1 MAATVTPAGRPHPAG
16 MPAAE
21 IRERFLRFFER
32 HGHTIVP
39 SSSLIPKDD
48 PTLLFTN
55 AGMVQFKD
63 VFTGKEKV
71 PYRRATT
78 AQKCMRA
85 GGKHNDLE
93 NVGKTAR
100 HHTFFE
106 MLGNF
111 SFGDYFKREAIHFAW
126 TFLTEELGLPRDRLW
141 ATIYRDDDEAFR
153 LWQEVTGIPA
163 QRIVRLGEKDN
174 FWAMGDTGPCGPC
187 SEIVY
192 DRGEEFR
199 CGAETCAIGACD
211 CDRWLEIWNLVFMQF
226 NRDESGRLEPLPRPS
241 IDTGMGLER
250 IASVMQGVGSN
261 FDTDLFR
268 PLLRAVEDLTG
279 RPYEGGEAGFPF
291 RVIADHA
298 RACTFLIADGVLP
311 SNEGRGHVLR
321 RILRRA
327 VRFGRILGLAEP
339 FLYRLVDTVGEVMG
353 DAYPEVRQRAD
364 YVRRVIRGEEERF
377 FRTLDQG
384 MAILAEVI
392 ERARQRGDGL
402 IHGEE
407 AFVLYDTYG
416 FPLDLTED
424 AAEEAGLRVDRE
436 GFERAMAVQR
446 QRARAAREVEEGWDP
461 GSPLAL
467 ALADEPAT
475 EFTGYERLEDEGTVR
490 LLVRRDEPAERAGA
504 GEEVGVILDR
514 TPFYAERGGQVGD
527 TGWLETPRA
536 RLEVLDTQLLPGG
549 RILHKARVVEGT
561 VQAGD
566 RARARVDAARRA
578 AIMRNHTATHLLHAA
593 LKRVLGDHVN
603 QAGSLVA
610 PDRLRFDFTHF
621 EAPTAGQLRAIEDEI
636 NQQILRGIPVRWYWT
651 SLEEALEAGAMALF
665 GEKYGS
671 EVRVVQIGDYSL
683 ELCGG
688 THVASTSDI
697 GLFKFTA
704 EGSVAAGVRRVEAV
718 TGWGSLEYLRRQE
731 AVLDRLAGTLRVPVD
746 DLPARLE
753 ALVESHRELERQLRQ
768 LHRRLA
774 RQAADGLLEAAP
786 QLAGVRVIAGELP
799 VDDAE
804 VLRETADYLRQRA
817 GEAAVL
823 LGARAGERALLVA
836 AVTPGAQ
843 QRGLHAGRLV
853 GEVARQVG
861 GGGGGRPDLAQAG
874 GRDPGRLP
882 EALEYGRRLWM
893 EQLAGGATGASP
905 S

>member
-1 MAATVTPAGRPHPAG
+1 MQG
-16 MPAAE
+16 MSAAE
-21 IRERFLRFFER
+21 IRQRFLRFFER
-32 HGHTIVP
+32 HGHTVVP

-71 PYRRATT
+71 PYKRATT

-111 SFGDYFKREAIHFAW
+111 SFGDYFKREAIGFAW
-126 TFLTEELGLPRDRLW
+126 TFLTEELGLPRERLW
-141 ATIYRDDDEAFR
+141 ATIYRDDEEAFA
-153 LWQEVTGIPA
+153 LWQEVAGLPPE
-163 QRIVRLGEKDN
+163 RIIRLGEKDN

-187 SEIVY
+187 SELVY
-192 DRGEEFR
+192 DRGEEYG
-199 CGAETCAIGACD
+199 CGEGCAIGACD
-211 CDRWLEIWNLVFMQF
+211 CDRWLEVWNLVFMQF
-226 NRDESGRLEPLPRPS
+226 NRDESGRLSPLPRPS

-250 IASVMQGVGSN
+250 IASVLQGVSSN

-268 PLLRAVEDLTG
+268 PLIRAVEEMTG
-279 RPYEGGEAGFPF
+279 RTYDPGEGGFPF

-298 RACTFLIADGVLP
+298 RACTFLVADGVLP
-311 SNEGRGHVLR
+311 ANEGRGHVLR

-327 VRFGRILGLAEP
+327 VRFGRVLGLQEP

-353 DAYPEVRQRAD
+353 AAYPEVRQRAE
-364 YVRRVIRGEEERF
+364 YVARVIRAEEERF

-384 MAILAEVI
+384 MEILADVI
-392 ERARQRGDGL
+392 RRTRERGDGV
-402 IHGEE
+402 ISGED

-424 AAEEAGLRVDRE
+424 AAAEAGLRVDRE

-446 QRARAAREVEEGWDP
+446 QRARAARDVEEGWDP
-461 GSPLAL
+461 DSPLAR

-475 EFTGYERLEDEGTVR
+475 DFTGYERLEDEGTVR
-490 LLVRRDEPAERAGA
+490 LLVQEDRPVERAAA
-504 GEEVGVILDR
+504 GQEVGVILDR

-527 TGWLETPRA
+527 TGWLESSRA
-536 RLEVLDTQLLPGG
+536 RVQVLDTQPLPGG
-549 RILHKARVVEGT
+549 RILHRARVVEGT
-561 VQAGD
+561 LEAGD
-566 RARARVDAARRA
+566 RVRARVDAARRA

-593 LKRVLGDHVN
+593 LKRVLGEHVN

-621 EAPTAGQLRAIEDEI
+621 EAPAPDQLRAVEDEI
-636 NQQILRGIPVRWYWT
+636 NRVILAGLPVRWYWT
-651 SLEEALEAGAMALF
+651 SLEEALEAGAVALF
-665 GEKYGS
+665 GEKYGR

-688 THVASTSDI
+688 THVTSTSDV

-718 TGWGSLEYLRRQE
+718 TGWSTLEYVRSRE
-731 AVLDRLAGTLRVPVD
+731 AVLDRLAGTLRVPVEE
-746 DLPARLE
+746 LPRRLE
-753 ALVESHRELERQLRQ
+753 ALLEAQRESERQLRQ
-768 LHRRLA
+768 LRSRLA
-774 RQAADGLLEAAP
+774 RQAADGLLAAAP
-786 QLAGVRVIAGELP
+786 EAAGVRVVVGELP
-799 VDDAE
+799 VDDPE
-804 VLRETADYLRQRA
+804 ILRETADYVRQRA

-836 AVTPGAQ
+836 AVTRGALG
-843 QRGLHAGRLV
+843 RGLHAGRLV
-853 GEVARQVG
+853 AEVARRVG

-874 GRDPGRLP
+874 GRQPERLP
-882 EALEYGRRLWM
+882 EALAFGRDAWLQ
-893 EQLAGGATGASP
+893 QLAGAQAPGGGSGA
-905 S
+905 

>member
-1 MAATVTPAGRPHPAG
+1 

-21 IRERFLRFFER
+21 IRRRFLRFFER

-71 PYRRATT
+71 PYKRATT

-111 SFGDYFKREAIHFAW
+111 SFGDYFKRDAIHFAW
-126 TFLTEELGLPRDRLW
+126 TFLTEELGLPKERLW
-141 ATIYRDDDEAFR
+141 ATIYREDDEAFQ

-163 QRIVRLGEKDN
+163 SRIVRLGEKDN

-199 CGAETCAIGACD
+199 CEAETCAIGACD

-226 NRDESGRLEPLPRPS
+226 NRDETGRMEPLPRPS

-250 IASVMQGVGSN
+250 IASVMQGVASN

-268 PLLRAVEDLTG
+268 PLIRAVEELTG
-279 RPYEGGEAGFPF
+279 RRYEEGEPGFPF

-298 RACTFLIADGVLP
+298 RACTFLIAEGVLP

-327 VRFGRILGLAEP
+327 VRFGRILGIQEP

-353 DAYPEVRQRAD
+353 GAYPEVRQRAD
-364 YVRRVIRGEEERF
+364 YVARVIRGEEERF

-392 ERARQRGDGL
+392 ERARARGDGV
-402 IHGEE
+402 IRGEE

-416 FPLDLTED
+416 FPLDLTVD

-436 GFERAMAVQR
+436 GFEQAMAVQR
-446 QRARAAREVEEGWDP
+446 QRARAAREVAEGWDP

-475 EFTGYERLEDEGTVR
+475 VFTGYERLEDEGTVR
-490 LLVRRDEPAERAGA
+490 LLVRGDQPVERARA
-504 GEEVGVILDR
+504 GEEVGVVLDR

-527 TGWLETPRA
+527 TGWLEAPGA
-536 RLEVLDTQLLPGG
+536 RLEVLDTQPLPGG
-549 RILHKARVVEGT
+549 RFLHKARVVEGT
-561 VQAGD
+561 VTVGD
-566 RARARVDAARRA
+566 RVQGRVDAARRA

-621 EAPTAGQLRAIEDEI
+621 EAPTPDQLRAIEDEI
-636 NQQILRGIPVRWYWT
+636 NGVILAGVPVRWYWT

-665 GEKYGS
+665 GEKYGR

-718 TGWGSLEYLRRQE
+718 TGWSSLEYLRQRE
-731 AVLDRLAGTLRVPVD
+731 AVLQRLAGTLRVPVD
-746 DLPARLE
+746 DLPERLE
-753 ALVESHRELERQLRQ
+753 ALVEAHRDLERQLRQ
-768 LHRRLA
+768 LRGRLA
-774 RQAADGLLEAAP
+774 RQAADGLLAEAPVA
-786 QLAGVRVIAGELP
+786 AGVRVIVGELP

-823 LGARAGERALLVA
+823 LGARSGDRALLVA
-836 AVTPGAQ
+836 AITPGAQ

-853 GEVARQVG
+853 GDVARRVG

-874 GRDPGRLP
+874 GREPGRLA
-882 EALEYGRRLWM
+882 EALDYGRRLWL
-893 EQLAGGATGASP
+893 EQLGAGVAAGGQV
-905 S
+905 